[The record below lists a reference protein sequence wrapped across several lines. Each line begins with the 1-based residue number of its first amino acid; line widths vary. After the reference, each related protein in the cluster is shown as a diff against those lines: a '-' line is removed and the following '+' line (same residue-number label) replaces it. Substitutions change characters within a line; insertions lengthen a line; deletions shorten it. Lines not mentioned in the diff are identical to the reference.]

1 MDNKDLRQM
10 LLSLYGHANA
20 FRLIDPL
27 TLDLSDARC
36 VLKGAKETGKIIADG
51 LLELIKQTPKQTPKA
66 KHMSTDQ
73 FDLLVR
79 LVKEYNHRQDCIYCL
94 FKGTYYAQ
102 GILEQ
107 ITRIYAAAAANI
119 WV

>member
-1 MDNKDLRQM
+1 MNNKDLRKI
-10 LLSLYGHANA
+10 LLSLYGQANA
-20 FRLIDPL
+20 FRLIDVS

-36 VLKGAKETGKIIADG
+36 VLKGARETGKIIADG
-51 LLELIKQTPKQTPKA
+51 LLELIKQTPKA

-73 FDLLVR
+73 FDLLVG
-79 LVKEYNHRQDCIYCL
+79 LIKEYNHRQDCIYSL
-94 FKGTYYAQ
+94 FKGTSNAQ
-102 GILEQ
+102 EVLEQ